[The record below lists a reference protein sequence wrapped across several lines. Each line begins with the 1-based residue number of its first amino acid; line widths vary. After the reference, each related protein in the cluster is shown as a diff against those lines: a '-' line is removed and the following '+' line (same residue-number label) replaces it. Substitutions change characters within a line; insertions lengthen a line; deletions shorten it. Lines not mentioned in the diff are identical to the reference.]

1 MDQPKTI
8 RGSVGHKTTRPKK
21 SALIAQAQDKSSK
34 RSYRQIKNKKQT
46 KKCLE
51 EREGSTY
58 IYTHGH
64 WLDRAFDDHRKNQNQ
79 GKAAEERAKQRKS
92 KIK

>member
-1 MDQPKTI
+1 MEIPL
-8 RGSVGHKTTRPKK
+8 VF
-21 SALIAQAQDKSSK
+21 
-34 RSYRQIKNKKQT
+34 
-46 KKCLE
+46 KCLE